1 MDNIKKATLLILVFT
16 LLLQFSCKKTWT
28 CSIPSYTIVAIKGT
42 DTIKNE
48 VWLSLANSF
57 TDPSYFQNLVVY
69 YQNNGY
75 TLKIDT
81 VIDQEVNIVDRSAL
95 KAYQDDGFKCN

>member
-1 MDNIKKATLLILVFT
+1 MINKEHAQQNVHIHLLSNFIK
-16 LLLQFSCKKTWT
+16 LQT
-28 CSIPSYTIVAIKGT
+28 CLSTKNTCDY
-42 DTIKNE
+42 IKNE